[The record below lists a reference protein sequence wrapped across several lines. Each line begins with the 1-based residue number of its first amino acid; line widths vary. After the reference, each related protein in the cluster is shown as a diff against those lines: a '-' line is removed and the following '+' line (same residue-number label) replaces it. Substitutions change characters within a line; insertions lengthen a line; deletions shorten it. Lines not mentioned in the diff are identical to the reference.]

1 MTDKIE
7 IDVLTGQD
15 ITGHIPDL
23 SRLRVEVFRDWPYL
37 YDGDEASETEYLA
50 GFAGCRDAVLVLAR
64 AGSRIVGASTGAAL
78 SDHHDQFGAPLAAAG
93 IEVPATFYCAESVLL
108 PDCRGQGLGHR
119 FFDAREAHARA
130 RGYRCA
136 CFCAVVRQQD
146 HPARPE
152 GARSLEPFWF
162 SRGYE
167 KLDGVIA
174 HYPWKDIGESEETVK
189 PMQFYMA
196 KL

>member
-1 MTDKIE
+1 MAEEIK

-15 ITGHIPDL
+15 IAEHIPAL

-64 AGSRIVGASTGAAL
+64 TGGRIVGASTGAAL

-93 IEVPATFYCAESVLL
+93 IEVPSTYYFAESVLL
-108 PDCRGQGLGHR
+108 PDCRGEGIGHK

-130 RGYRCA
+130 CGYRRA
-136 CFCAVVRQQD
+136 CFCAVVRPED
-146 HPARPE
+146 HPARP
-152 GARSLEPFWF
+152 ANTRALEPFWA

-167 KLDGVIA
+167 KLEGVIA
-174 HYPWKDIGESEETVK
+174 HYPWKDIGENEETSK